1 MRVCASV
8 CVRHLNGKAAAAAVD
23 LKFFYHICQ
32 IRIYA
37 SLLCWLMGECVCESV
52 YVCVCESVYICVYM
66 CVSVCVA
73 CVFFCLCLRLPFLP
87 TRTHFYFHFADK
99 RQSVS

>member
-37 SLLCWLMGECVCESV
+37 SLLCSMMGDECICMC
-52 YVCVCESVYICVYM
+52 VCVCVYVY
-66 CVSVCVA
+66 V
-73 CVFFCLCLRLPFLP
+73 
-87 TRTHFYFHFADK
+87 
-99 RQSVS
+99 